1 MNHPYPEIAD
11 KWMTPAE
18 AVKRFIRDGCQ
29 LAIGGFTV
37 TRNPMALIY
46 EMARQKIR
54 DLHLVCHSNG
64 QGLDVLIGAGC
75 VKRIEIAYGGNGR
88 YAPTCIR
95 FKKAIEQG
103 QIEFED
109 YSNFQ
114 MSLRFLAGSLGIP
127 FIPTKSGLGSDILRW
142 EGFSAA
148 TREEP
153 KVANKKYAV
162 TQNPFSPEQDPVVL
176 LPALTPD
183 VALVHAQYVGE
194 DGTVRIK
201 GLTFA
206 DLEQAK
212 AADVVIV
219 SCEEIMPR
227 AQIRLDPDQNCL
239 PSFLVD
245 AIVPV
250 PFGAHPTAC
259 YGFYDYDPKHLNLY
273 KKMAADDGRF
283 AEYLQEWVYGVGS
296 HDQYLEK
303 VGTDQLAKIKADPVL
318 GYAKGLDRRQEEYW

>member
-1 MNHPYPEIAD
+1 MSRHYPEIAD
-11 KWMTPAE
+11 KLMTPE
-18 AVKRFIRDGCQ
+18 AAVRKFISQGCR

-37 TRNPMALIY
+37 NRNPMALIY
-46 EMARQKIR
+46 EIARRKIN

-75 VKRIEIAYGGNGR
+75 VKRLEIAYSGNGR

-95 FKKAIEQG
+95 FKKAVEQG
-103 QIEFED
+103 KIEFED

-127 FIPTKSGLGSDILRW
+127 FIPTKSGLGSDILRH
-142 EGFSAA
+142 EGFAAA
-148 TREEP
+148 TRRES
-153 KVANKKYAV
+153 KVAPKKYAIL
-162 TQNPFSPEQDPVVL
+162 QNPFNKKEDRVVL

-183 VALVHAQYVGE
+183 VALIHAQYVGE

-219 SCEEIMPR
+219 SCESIVPR
-227 AQIRLDPDQNCL
+227 AFIRSDPDQNSL
-239 PSFLVD
+239 PGFMVD
-245 AIVPV
+245 AIVLLPY
-250 PFGAHPTAC
+250 GAHPTAC
-259 YGFYDYDPKHLNLY
+259 YGFYDYDPQHLNLY
-273 KKMAADDGRF
+273 KKAAEDDALF
-283 AEYLQEWVYGVGS
+283 QAYLAEWIYAVDS
-296 HDQYLEK
+296 HDRYLDK
-303 VGTDQLAKIKADPVL
+303 AGAGQLAKIKADPVL
-318 GYAKGLDRRQEEYW
+318 GYAKGLDRK

>member
-1 MNHPYPEIAD
+1 MYPEIAD
-11 KWMTPAE
+11 KLISPE
-18 AVKRFIRDGCQ
+18 AAVQKFIRKGCQ
-29 LAIGGFTV
+29 LAIGGFTIN
-37 TRNPMALIY
+37 RNPMALIY
-46 EMARQKIR
+46 EIVRQGIR

-75 VKRIEIAYGGNGR
+75 VKRLEIAYGGNGR

-103 QIEFED
+103 DIEFED

-114 MSLRFLAGSLGIP
+114 MSLRFLAGSLSIP
-127 FIPTKSGLGSDILRW
+127 FISTKSGLGSDILRQ

-148 TREEP
+148 TRGEP
-153 KVANKKYAV
+153 KVANKKYAIL
-162 TQNPFSPEQDPVVL
+162 QNPFNEKEDTVVL

-183 VALVHAQYVGE
+183 VALIHAQYVGE

-219 SCEEIMPR
+219 SCEAILPR
-227 AQIRLDPDQNCL
+227 SSIRSDPDQNSL
-239 PSFLVD
+239 PGFLVD
-245 AIVPV
+245 AIVPL
-250 PFGAHPTAC
+250 PHGAHPTAC
-259 YGFYDYDPKHLNLY
+259 FGFYDYDPRHLNLY
-273 KKMAADDGRF
+273 KKAAADDALF
-283 AEYLQEWVYGVGS
+283 QAYLAEWIYGVAS
-296 HDQYLEK
+296 HDRYLDK
-303 VGTDQLAKIKADPVL
+303 TGADQLAKIKADPIL
-318 GYAKGLDRRQEEYW
+318 GYAKGLDRK